1 MDPKKVKEIMEAM
14 GAAMFALNAEYAK
27 MSMRLGVKRIQLYR
41 L

>member
-1 MDPKKVKEIMEAM
+1 MDPRKVEEIMEAM

-27 MSMRLGVKRIQLYR
+27 LLQRLGVKRIQLYR